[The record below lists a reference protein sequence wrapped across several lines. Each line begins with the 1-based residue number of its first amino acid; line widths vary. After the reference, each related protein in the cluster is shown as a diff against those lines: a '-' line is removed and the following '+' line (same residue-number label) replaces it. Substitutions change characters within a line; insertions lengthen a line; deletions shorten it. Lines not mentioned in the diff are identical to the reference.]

1 MILENYTPA
10 FAEDQDLQ
18 ASPDF
23 LGEGF
28 EFTDLTVESLSEM
41 HNLTIALAR
50 VEHKC
55 LVESDD
61 ALLEGAVSEFF
72 KKTVETIKAYWAKF
86 VAWLGSMWTKLKDVF
101 VKREDWLKRNA
112 SAISSVGD
120 DKLKDMKATIG
131 SGVAGSVKYASALQ
145 KSIQAAEKITADVK
159 VEIKAPADERP
170 FLEKAREALIGH
182 LTAKDPKATPGA
194 RIHSALVGE
203 GKEVDVNKAL
213 VGRLLEVAKDTF
225 DAIGKMA
232 GVKMIAAGAVKSAE
246 GIAVTVGGDK
256 ALVNAKFAAI
266 RAVGSEVQTTIAA
279 YASALAAANG
289 QAMPVLV
296 KVAAL
301 AGKAEEKKPEAAAPA
316 AKEPVNASTDIL
328 AAFM

>member
-10 FAEDQDLQ
+10 LAADDQDLQ

-55 LVESDD
+55 LVESND

-112 SAISSVGD
+112 SIISSVGD
-120 DKLKDMKATIG
+120 DKLKDMKATLG
-131 SGVAGSVKYASALQ
+131 SKVVSGGKYAAALE
-145 KSIQAAEKITADVK
+145 KSIAEAGKITADVK
-159 VEIKAPADERP
+159 VEVKAPADEKP

-182 LTAKDPKATPGA
+182 LAAKDPKATPGA
-194 RIHSALVGE
+194 RIHSGLVGE
-203 GKEVDVNKAL
+203 SKEVDVNKAL

-225 DAIGKMA
+225 DAMGKMA
-232 GVKMIAAGAVKSAE
+232 GAKMIAAAAVKSAE
-246 GIAVTVGGDK
+246 GFAVTVGGDK
-256 ALVNAKFAAI
+256 AAVNAKFAAI

-301 AGKAEEKKPEAAAPA
+301 AGKEEKKPEAAAPA
-316 AKEPVNASTDIL
+316 AEIKKEDTDIL